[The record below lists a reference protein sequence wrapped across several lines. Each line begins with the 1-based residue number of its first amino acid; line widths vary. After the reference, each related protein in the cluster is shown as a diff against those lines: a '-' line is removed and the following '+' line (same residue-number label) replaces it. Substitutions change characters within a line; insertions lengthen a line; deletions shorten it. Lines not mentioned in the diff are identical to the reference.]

1 MSRQVARPITSSCPL
16 PKNPDRG
23 KTGSS
28 WYVDEIYI
36 KVRGRWCYLYR
47 AIDRDGNL
55 VDSLLSETRGSLR
68 RIAET
73 GWRQMAI
80 RQRSPAWRG
89 FDANRPMRP

>member
-1 MSRQVARPITSSCPL
+1 MSEPL
-16 PKNPDRG
+16 
-23 KTGSS
+23 
-28 WYVDEIYI
+28 I
-36 KVRGRWCYLYR
+36 L
-47 AIDRDGNL
+47 L
-55 VDSLLSETRGSLR
+55 VDDDPKILRFISANLRLQGFRVNLAHDGAEALEQAAVEPPDLGSLR